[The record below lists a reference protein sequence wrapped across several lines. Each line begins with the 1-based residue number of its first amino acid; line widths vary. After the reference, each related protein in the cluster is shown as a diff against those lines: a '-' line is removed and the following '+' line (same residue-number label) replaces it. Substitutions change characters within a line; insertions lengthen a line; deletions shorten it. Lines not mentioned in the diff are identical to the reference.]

1 MNIDIKDNN
10 RKSDILEYRKIFD
23 VLGVEKSPISWA
35 EFQDLKYND
44 IEKYEKLVDKTFIQN
59 KFNAGEWLDK
69 VNPEKQARHIQ
80 STVEKGKSYFF
91 DDVDVEALYDKYKM
105 TGRLRKNR
113 DGSRTFK
120 ENINLLAGQ
129 HLGIDIYTGKEIN
142 GMTIHY
148 SKTGVHIV
156 PLYYKEK

>member
-1 MNIDIKDNN
+1 M
-10 RKSDILEYRKIFD
+10 
-23 VLGVEKSPISWA
+23 A

-44 IEKYEKLVDKTFIQN
+44 VEKY
-59 KFNAGEWLDK
+59 
-69 VNPEKQARHIQ
+69 ARHIQ
-80 STVEKGKSYFF
+80 STVEKGKSCFF
-91 DDVDVEALYDKYKM
+91 DDVDVEALYDKYKT

-120 ENINLLAGQ
+120 ENINLPVGQ

>member
-1 MNIDIKDNN
+1 MMPH
-10 RKSDILEYRKIFD
+10 ILGI
-23 VLGVEKSPISWA
+23 EKSPISLA

-44 IEKYEKLVDKTFIQN
+44 VEKYEKLVDKTFIQN
-59 KFNAGEWLDK
+59 KFNTGEWLDK
-69 VNPEKQARHIQ
+69 VNSEKQARHIQ

-91 DDVDVEALYDKYKM
+91 DDVDVETLYDKYKT

-120 ENINLLAGQ
+120 ENINLPVGQ